1 MTTLLRAV
9 AILTAIAVTL
19 MGCARKTP
27 DAAPSKPQ
35 TVSVTN
41 PVSRMITDYE
51 DFTGRTEPFKMV
63 ELRSR
68 VTGYLSKIH
77 FADGVDV
84 SAGEPLFDIDPR
96 VYKAEYDRGNAA
108 LGKAEKRF
116 KTAALLFERVKASHD
131 KGLVG
136 KDALD
141 VAQGQYD
148 EAEADI
154 AYAAAALELAETN
167 LKFTHIAAPFSGRL
181 SKRMVDAGNLVKA
194 DDTMLTTI
202 VALDPIYVGF
212 DIDERTVMRLRGLI
226 KKGEI
231 KSSRET
237 TRYVQIGLAGDDDTF
252 SLTGHIVFRDN
263 QIDVGTGTL
272 RMRAMLHN
280 PEIERQPRYM
290 LSPGQFVR
298 VRLPIGNPRRAVLV
312 PEKALGTN
320 QGRKY
325 VFVVNKD
332 NKIEQRD
339 VEIGAQHGEFRVI
352 ENQLMKPENRVSPE
366 DRIVVEGLLRVR
378 TGLEVAVTTAKPFHL
393 DPEPTLPTQ
402 PELAP
407 PPRSKQPPAKV
418 D

>member
-1 MTTLLRAV
+1 MLL
-9 AILTAIAVTL
+9 AIAAVLT
-19 MGCARKTP
+19 GCARKTP
-27 DAAPSKPQ
+27 EPAPPKPQ
-35 TVSVTN
+35 TVAVTN
-41 PVSRMITDYE
+41 PVVRMITDYE
-51 DFTGRTEPFKMV
+51 DFTGRTEPYKMV
-63 ELRSR
+63 ELRAR
-68 VTGYLSKIH
+68 VTGYLAKIH
-77 FADGVDV
+77 FADGIDV
-84 SAGEPLFDIDPR
+84 MSGEPLFDIDPR
-96 VYKAEYDRGNAA
+96 VYKAEYDRGSAA
-108 LGKAEKRF
+108 LVKAEKHYN
-116 KTAALLFERVKASHD
+116 TAGLLYDRVKASYD
-131 KGLVG
+131 KGIVG

-141 VAQGQYD
+141 TAQGQFD

-167 LKFTHIAAPFSGRL
+167 LKFTRVAAPFAGRL

-194 DDTMLTTI
+194 DDTLLTTI
-202 VALDPIYVGF
+202 VALDPIYVAF
-212 DIDERTVMRLRGLI
+212 DVDERTVMRLRDLI

-237 TRYVQIGLAGDDDTF
+237 TRYVQIGLASDDDTF
-252 SLTGHIVFRDN
+252 PLTGHIVFRDN
-263 QIDVGTGTL
+263 QIDAGTGTL
-272 RMRAMLHN
+272 RLRALLHN

-298 VRLPIGNPRRAVLV
+298 IRLPIGNPRQAVLV

-325 VFVVNKD
+325 MFVVNAE

-339 VEIGAQHGEFRVI
+339 VEVGAQHGEFRVI
-352 ENQLMKPENRVSPE
+352 ENQAMKPEHRIKPE

-378 TGLEVAVTTAKPFHL
+378 TGSEVIATTAKPFRL
-393 DPEPTLPTQ
+393 AADPILNLL

-407 PPRSKQPPAKV
+407 APRPRIV

>member
-1 MTTLLRAV
+1 MLLAIA
-9 AILTAIAVTL
+9 AILT
-19 MGCARKTP
+19 GCARKTP
-27 DAAPSKPQ
+27 DPAPPKPQ
-35 TVSVTN
+35 TVAVTN
-41 PVSRMITDYE
+41 PVVRMITDYE
-51 DFTGRTEPFKMV
+51 DFTGRTEPYKMV
-63 ELRSR
+63 ELRAR

-77 FADGVDV
+77 FADGIDV
-84 SAGEPLFDIDPR
+84 MSGEPLFDIDPR
-96 VYKAEYDRGNAA
+96 VYKAEYDRGSAA
-108 LGKAEKRF
+108 LVKAEKHYN
-116 KTAALLFERVKASHD
+116 TAGLLYDRVKASYD
-131 KGLVG
+131 KGIVG

-141 VAQGQYD
+141 TAQGQLD

-167 LKFTHIAAPFSGRL
+167 LKFTHIAAPFAGRL

-194 DDTMLTTI
+194 DDTLLTTI
-202 VALDPIYVGF
+202 VALDPIYVAF
-212 DIDERTVMRLRGLI
+212 DVDERTVMRLRDLI

-231 KSSRET
+231 RSSRET
-237 TRYVQIGLAGDDDTF
+237 TRYVQIGLASDDDTF
-252 SLTGHIVFRDN
+252 PLTGHIVFRDN
-263 QIDVGTGTL
+263 QIDAGTGTL
-272 RMRAMLHN
+272 RLRALLHN

-298 VRLPIGNPRRAVLV
+298 IRLPIGNPRQAVLV

-325 VFVVNKD
+325 MFVVNAE

-339 VEIGAQHGEFRVI
+339 VEVGAQHGEFRVI
-352 ENQLMKPENRVSPE
+352 ENQAMKPDHRIKPE

-378 TGLEVAVTTAKPFHL
+378 TGSEVIATTAKPFRL
-393 DPEPTLPTQ
+393 AADPIQKLL

-407 PPRSKQPPAKV
+407 APRPRIV

>member
-1 MTTLLRAV
+1 MTILLRSVSILLAV
-9 AILTAIAVTL
+9 AATL
-19 MGCARKTP
+19 SGCARKTP
-27 DAAPSKPQ
+27 DPAPAKAQ
-35 TVSVTN
+35 TVTVTN
-41 PVSRMITDYE
+41 PISRMITDYE
-51 DFTGRTEPFKMV
+51 DFTGRTEPYKMV

-68 VTGYLSKIH
+68 VTGYLAKIH
-77 FADGVDV
+77 FDDGTDV

-96 VYKAEYDRGNAA
+96 VYKAEYDRGYAA

-116 KTAALLFERVKASHD
+116 KTSALLFERVKASYD
-131 KGLVG
+131 KGIVG

-141 VAQGQYD
+141 IAQGQYD

-181 SKRMVDAGNLVKA
+181 SKRMVDPGNLVKA

-202 VALDPIYVGF
+202 VALDPIYVAF
-212 DIDERTVMRLRGLI
+212 DIDERTVMRLRDLI

-231 KSSRET
+231 KSSRES
-237 TRYVQIGLAGDDDTF
+237 TRHVQIGLAGDDDTF

-272 RMRAMLHN
+272 RLRALLHN

-298 VRLPIGNPRRAVLV
+298 IRLPIGNPRKAVLV
-312 PEKALGTN
+312 PERALGTN

-325 VFVVNKD
+325 LFVVTAD
-332 NKIEQRD
+332 NKVEQRD

-352 ENQLMKPENRVSPE
+352 ENQLMKPEHRISPD

-378 TGLEVAVTTAKPFHL
+378 TGSEVVATTAKPFRFTP
-393 DPEPTLPTQ
+393 DPVLNTH

-407 PPRSKQPPAKV
+407 PPHSKQPHTKV